1 VPVYF
6 YKRTRQ
12 TFTSRLSV
20 CLAVTVL
27 VTVPVTVSGSDS
39 ASDSDSGSDSALAG
53 TGRPTSQLSVTQPSQ
68 VTFTFMAAVL
78 GTLSK

>member
-1 VPVYF
+1 M
-6 YKRTRQ
+6 
-12 TFTSRLSV
+12 
-20 CLAVTVL
+20 TVL

-39 ASDSDSGSDSALAG
+39 ASDSDSHSDSDSGSDSALAG